1 MAKLDLNIDI
11 ENLTRDQMIV
21 IKKLAFMA
29 EGYLDYLADVVYDA
43 EDDPHGEHKARLR
56 ADAQECAD
64 LWDRLRK
71 ELRMHK
77 RDLAA

>member
-1 MAKLDLNIDI
+1 MDLNIEI

-29 EGYLDYLADVVYDA
+29 EGYLDYLADVVYEP
-43 EDDPHGEHKARLR
+43 EDDPYGNHKTRLR
-56 ADAQECAD
+56 ADAEECSK

-71 ELRMHK
+71 KLRMHK

>member
-1 MAKLDLNIDI
+1 MAKLDLNIEI
-11 ENLTRDQMIV
+11 GNLTRDQMIV

-29 EGYLDYLADVVYDA
+29 EGYIDYLADHVH
-43 EDDPHGEHKARLR
+43 DPEGEHKPRLR

>member
-11 ENLTRDQMIV
+11 ENLTRDQMIA

-43 EDDPHGEHKARLR
+43 EDDPQGEHKARLR
-56 ADAQECAD
+56 ADAQECSE

>member
-1 MAKLDLNIDI
+1 MAKLDLSIEI

-29 EGYLDYLADVVYDA
+29 EGYLDYLADVVYDP
-43 EDDPHGEHKARLR
+43 EHDEGGVHKARLR
-56 ADAQECAD
+56 ADAQECSE

-71 ELRMHK
+71 ELRMNK

>member
-1 MAKLDLNIDI
+1 MANLDLDIDI

-43 EDDPHGEHKARLR
+43 EDDPHGEHKTRLR

-71 ELRMHK
+71 KLRMHK

>member
-1 MAKLDLNIDI
+1 MAKLDLNFEIG
-11 ENLTRDQMIV
+11 NLTREQMIAV
-21 IKKLAFMA
+21 KKLAFMA
-29 EGYLDYLADVVYDA
+29 EGYIDYLADVVHDPVYDP
-43 EDDPHGEHKARLR
+43 DGKHKAQLR

-64 LWDRLRK
+64 FWDRLRK